1 MEATVEQILE
11 GLPGRDCGMCGYK
24 SCAEFAEAVHRDPT
38 AITRCPSRAAAG
50 SMAPRAPVDSSAPTI
65 PRPIPMFRTPDA
77 APQSWNDRL
86 GREYDFVLEK
96 FDSEPGPKE
105 QIVLFNPTNVER
117 LGLKKGDIIYGR
129 PAWISCGCPLV
140 HCGVVMEDPDTFN
153 GTMVWCIVGPLMARK
168 KGINI
173 GYYSSIAYEGLVRHA
188 RTELQIGRRYYFQ
201 PRYCMLQWRH
211 CGLVNFIQKNP
222 DGGHKVR
229 IEGLWIG

>member
-1 MEATVEQILE
+1 MGQSAKQILE
-11 GLPGRDCGMCGYK
+11 ELPGNDCGMCGYK
-24 SCAEFAEAVHRDPT
+24 TCALFAESVALDPT
-38 AITRCPSRAAAG
+38 SISRCTARTSAA
-50 SMAPRAPVDSSAPTI
+50 REL
-65 PRPIPMFRTPDA
+65 PRPLPMFRTPDA
-77 APQSWNDRL
+77 APQSWTDRL

-96 FDSEPGPKE
+96 FDGEPGPKE

-140 HCGVVMEDPDTFN
+140 HCGVVMDDPDYFN
-153 GTMVWCIVGPLMARK
+153 GTVVWCIVGPLMARK

-173 GYYSSIAYEGLVRHA
+173 GYYSSIAYEGLVRHS
-188 RTELQIGRRYYFQ
+188 RTELQVGRRYNFQ